1 MMSPAPKPLCY
12 RTDIPD
18 EDTIIGWLRDLRRNA
33 YVPGSSYQVAVVI
46 MMKAG
51 AGYYFFGGV
60 NAESAEHRLSLHGE
74 ESAIAALVTAFGKA
88 AIIDAVWLMAAP
100 DYLIVP
106 TNNPMADIQ
115 GQTCGNCRQQISGLA
130 LNGNIPVRA
139 ISLNGTGATDTLET
153 LLPKSFSFGDFDP
166 SIAARRLEDRARK
179 DDPDFAAI
187 EKRLMRQT
195 PQDKAAIF
203 TWLSDLE
210 SIDYASGQ
218 GQAVVLSLSNGAY
231 VAGVRVEN
239 AAYTGL
245 NAIQSAIGIASTAFG
260 GVRVSGVHILSG
272 LYPPS
277 LAALQILRERIVD
290 RAVPVTLYGAA
301 GEAVTMPFNRMPDY
315 AFGFKTPPL
324 TMRDGGLFEA

>member
-1 MMSPAPKPLCY
+1 MTASVPKPLCY

-18 EDTIIGWLRDLRRNA
+18 EGTIISWLRDLRRNA
-33 YVPGSSYQVAVVI
+33 YVPGSSYQVAVVM
-46 MMKAG
+46 MMKVG

-74 ESAIAALVTAFGKA
+74 ESAIAALATAFGKRA
-88 AIIDAVWLMAAP
+88 VIDAVWLMAAP
-100 DYLIVP
+100 DYLTGP
-106 TNNPMADIQ
+106 AADSLADVQ

-130 LNGNIPVRA
+130 IDRNIPICA
-139 ISLNGTGATDTLET
+139 ISLNGQGVTDTIET

-166 SIAARRLEDRARK
+166 GIAARRAQDRLRHDA
-179 DDPDFAAI
+179 PDHAVI
-187 EKRLMRQT
+187 ENRLLRT
-195 PQDKAAIF
+195 EPQDKDSIF
-203 TWLSDLE
+203 SWLSDLE

-218 GQAVVLSLSNGAY
+218 PQAVVLSLSNGAF

-245 NAIQSAIGIASTAFG
+245 NAVQAAIGIASTAFG
-260 GVRVSGVHILSG
+260 NVGVTGVHILSG

-277 LAALQILRERIVD
+277 LAALQILRERITD
-290 RAVPVTLYGAA
+290 RAIPVTLYSGA

-315 AFGFKTPPL
+315 AFGFKTPPMIL
-324 TMRDGGLFEA
+324 RDGGLFEG

>member
-1 MMSPAPKPLCY
+1 MTASAPKPLCY
-12 RTDIPD
+12 RTDMPD
-18 EDTIIGWLRDLRRNA
+18 EGEIISWLRALRRNA
-33 YVPGSSYQVAVVI
+33 YVPGSSYQVAVVM
-46 MMKAG
+46 MMKVA

-74 ESAIAALVTAFGKA
+74 ESAIAALATGFGKRA
-88 AIIDAVWLMAAP
+88 VIDAVWLMAAP
-100 DYLIVP
+100 DYLTGP
-106 TNNPMADIQ
+106 AADSLADVQ

-130 LNGNIPVRA
+130 LSGDIPVRA
-139 ISLNGTGATDTLET
+139 ISLNGRGVTDTIET

-166 SIAARRLEDRARK
+166 GIAARRAQDRLRQDA
-179 DDPDFAAI
+179 PDYAAV
-187 EKRLMRQT
+187 ENRLLRQDA
-195 PQDKAAIF
+195 QDSAAIF
-203 TWLSDLE
+203 KWLSGLE

-218 GQAVVLSLSNGAY
+218 GQAAVLSLTNGAY

-245 NAIQSAIGIASTAFG
+245 NAVQAAIGIASTAFG
-260 GVRVSGVHILSG
+260 DVGVTGVHILSN

-290 RAVPVTLYGAA
+290 RAVPVTLYGAG
-301 GEAVTMPFNRMPDY
+301 GEAVTLPFNRMPDY

-324 TMRDGGLFEA
+324 TLRDGGLFES